1 MIRIFLVSRV
11 ILPTR
16 AVEIIQ
22 KGLPKEQRR
31 AMLAHIR
38 NQRSLGEMVHG
49 ALRLVVT
56 AIMIREHL
64 SPRTAQARTMF
75 TIQPI
80 LFRFVG

>member
-1 MIRIFLVSRV
+1 
-11 ILPTR
+11 
-16 AVEIIQ
+16 
-22 KGLPKEQRR
+22 
-31 AMLAHIR
+31 MLAHIR